1 MTASR
6 ILVVDDNAMNLELA
20 SFLLSSDGW
29 DVAQAK
35 NAEEAMACLERFQ
48 PEAVLMDIQLPDVDG
63 LAATRQIKERLH
75 DRPVP
80 VIAFTAYAMRG
91 DKARLLAAG
100 CDGYIAKPIDVA
112 TFCAEVRALAEGTSP
127 AGTPEPNAQP

>member
-1 MTASR
+1 MSASR

-29 DVAQAK
+29 SVAVAK
-35 NAEEAMACLERFQ
+35 NAAQALASLDSFH
-48 PEAVLMDIQLPDVDG
+48 PDVVLMDIQLPDVDG
-63 LAATRQIKERLH
+63 LTATRQIKAHLQ
-75 DRPVP
+75 DRHVP

-100 CDGYIAKPIDVA
+100 CDGYIAKPIDVS
-112 TFCAEVRALAEGTSP
+112 TFSAEVRALAEGV
-127 AGTPEPNAQP
+127 